1 MAIYHLSIKTVSR
14 SSGRSATGA
23 AAYRAAVR
31 IVDERDGMVHDYR
44 RKRGVLHAEL
54 VLPDGA
60 PEWATDRAT
69 LWNAVEQAE
78 RRKNSTVAREFEVAL
93 PAELDP
99 AAQRELAIAFAKEIV
114 ARHGCV
120 ADVAIHAPG
129 RGGDNRNVHA
139 HILLSTRRLEPSG
152 FTEKTREL
160 DDKKTGPQLVT
171 EWRARWAELTNAA
184 LAAAG
189 TSARVDHRSLA
200 EQGVLDR
207 APMRH
212 LGPAAVGYE
221 RRTGQPSRRRRWIEE
236 QEALERLARAK
247 AEGEAER
254 QAAQAAQP
262 ESIID
267 VTMDVAAAA
276 AEAAKAK
283 KQAALDATR
292 RRIELEDRLVAATV
306 ERDRARRALQEGL
319 KEHPLLAGAYRRLGL
334 AIGPIAELEEA
345 VLAARRKVRAL
356 TKQVEAARAEEQEAR
371 QAIEPV
377 APSLQTSSA
386 PAPAP
391 PPPRPAVPEGAPA
404 PGGGAGT
411 APRIQLSEDMRRAL
425 ESLDPLPTRLSDDL
439 DFELRDE
446 PEPRGRDRGM
456 GM

>member
-160 DDKKTGPQLVT
+160 DDKRTGPQLVT

-267 VTMDVAAAA
+267 VTMDVVAAA

-283 KQAALDATR
+283 RQAALDATR

-306 ERDRARRALQEGL
+306 ERDSARRALQEGL
-319 KEHPLLAGAYRRLGL
+319 KEHPLLAGAYKLGL

-345 VLAARRKVRAL
+345 VLVARRKVRAL
-356 TKQVEAARAEEQEAR
+356 TKQVEAARAEEQAAR

-391 PPPRPAVPEGAPA
+391 PPPRPAVPEGARA
-404 PGGGAGT
+404 PGGTAGT
-411 APRIQLSEDMRRAL
+411 TLRIQLSEDMRRAL

-439 DFELRDE
+439 DFELPR
-446 PEPRGRDRGM
+446 PERRRPGM
-456 GM
+456 